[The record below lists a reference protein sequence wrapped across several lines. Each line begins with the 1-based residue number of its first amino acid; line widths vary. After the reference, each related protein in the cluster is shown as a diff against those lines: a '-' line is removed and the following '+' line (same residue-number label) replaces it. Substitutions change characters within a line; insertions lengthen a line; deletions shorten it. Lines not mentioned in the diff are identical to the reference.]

1 MKDPMKHPGISA
13 QMMAYVYSTSLRE
26 SDIVQRLRTETDSL
40 PNATMQS
47 ASEQGAL
54 ISLLVQMLKAKRTL
68 EIGVFT
74 GYSTLV
80 TALALPDDGQVIACD
95 VSEEYTN
102 IGRKYWQE
110 AGVAHKI
117 DLRLRPALETLDAL
131 LAEGQAGAFDFAFI
145 DADKCNYGE
154 YYERALR
161 LVRRGGL
168 IVVDNTL
175 WYGKP
180 MDLTIQDADTVAIRA
195 LNKRL
200 HTDERVSLAMLP
212 IADGMTLLL
221 KR

>member
-13 QMMAYVYSTSLRE
+13 QMLGYVYSVSLRE

-40 PNATMQS
+40 PESVMQS

-54 ISLLVQMLKAKRTL
+54 LSLLIQMLGAKRTL

-95 VSEEYTN
+95 VSEQFTS
-102 IGRKYWQE
+102 IGKKYWQE

-131 LAEGQAGAFDFAFI
+131 LAEGQAGTFDFAFI
-145 DADKCNYGE
+145 DADKSNYGA
-154 YYERALR
+154 YYEHALQLIR
-161 LVRRGGL
+161 TGGL

-180 MDLTIQDADTVAIRA
+180 MDLSVQDADTVAIRE
-195 LNKRL
+195 LNQKL
-200 HTDERVSLAMLP
+200 HHDERVSLAMLP

>member
-1 MKDPMKHPGISA
+1 MKDPMQHPGVSA
-13 QMMAYVYSTSLRE
+13 QMLGYIYSVSLRE
-26 SDIVQRLRTETDSL
+26 PDVVQRLRHETDSL
-40 PNATMQS
+40 PEAGMQS

-54 ISLLVQMLKAKRTL
+54 LSLLVQMLGAKRTL

-95 VSEEYTN
+95 VNEQFTS
-102 IGRKYWQE
+102 IGKKYWQE

-117 DLRLRPALETLDAL
+117 DLRLQPALATLDAL
-131 LAEGQAGAFDFAFI
+131 LVEGQGESFDFAFI
-145 DADKCNYGE
+145 DANKNDYGE
-154 YYERALR
+154 YYERALQ

-180 MDLTIQDADTVAIRA
+180 LDPTIQDADTVAIRE
-195 LNKRL
+195 LNQRL
-200 HTDERVSLAMLP
+200 HHDERVTLAMLP
-212 IADGMTLLL
+212 IADGMTLALV
-221 KR
+221 R